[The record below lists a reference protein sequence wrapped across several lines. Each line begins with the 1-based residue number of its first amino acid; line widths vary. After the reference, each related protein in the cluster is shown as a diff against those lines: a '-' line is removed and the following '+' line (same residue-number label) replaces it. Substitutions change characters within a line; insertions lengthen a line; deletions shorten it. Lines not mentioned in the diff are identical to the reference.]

1 MNKKKIPI
9 IIFSLLIVVGF
20 VIMFYPLIMNLFN
33 KNESKY
39 IISDYT
45 NKISKKNDEDKASIL
60 ESARKYNESL
70 SSVKV
75 VDSFENNNDIVSGEY
90 LKLLNFDDNG
100 LIGYIKIPKIDIEL
114 PIYHGTS
121 NKTLERGIGH
131 FEGSSLPIGGKSTH
145 SILTGHRGLP
155 LNKLFTDLDR
165 LVVDDKFYI
174 YVMDEVLTYSV
185 DDIRVVEPDDL
196 SNLDIV
202 DGEDYVTLITCTP
215 YGLNTHRLLV
225 RGKRLLNDTDL
236 PVIESEPEIELN
248 SSLIYFGIIF
258 ISFVVYIVI
267 RRKNNYIL

>member
-1 MNKKKIPI
+1 
-9 IIFSLLIVVGF
+9 
-20 VIMFYPLIMNLFN
+20 MFYPLIMNLFN
-33 KNESKY
+33 KNENKY

-45 NKISKKNDEDKASIL
+45 NQISKCDSKSKEYMLNEAI
-60 ESARKYNESL
+60 KYNKSL

-75 VDSFENNNDIVSGEY
+75 VDSFENNNEVSSTEY
-90 LKLLNFDDNG
+90 LKLLNFDKYG

-121 NKTLERGIGH
+121 TKTLERGIGH
-131 FEGSSLPIGGKSTH
+131 FEGSSIPIGGKSTH

-165 LVVDDKFYI
+165 LVVGDKFYI
-174 YVMDEVLTYSV
+174 YVMDEVITYSV

-202 DGEDYVTLITCTP
+202 EGEDYVTLITCTP

-225 RGKRLLNDTDL
+225 RGKRLLNDNDL
-236 PVIESEPEIELN
+236 PVIESEPKIELN

-258 ISFVVYIVI
+258 ISFIVYIVI

>member
-1 MNKKKIPI
+1 
-9 IIFSLLIVVGF
+9 
-20 VIMFYPLIMNLFN
+20 MFYPLIMNLFN
-33 KNESKY
+33 KNENKY

-45 NKISKKNDEDKASIL
+45 NQISECDSKSKEYMLNEAI
-60 ESARKYNESL
+60 KYNQSL

-75 VDSFENNNDIVSGEY
+75 VDSFENNNEVSSIEY
-90 LKLLNFDDNG
+90 LKLLNFDKYG

-121 NKTLERGIGH
+121 TKTLERGIGH

-165 LVVDDKFYI
+165 LVVGDKFYI

-202 DGEDYVTLITCTP
+202 ESEDYVTLITCTP

-225 RGKRLLNDTDL
+225 RGKRLLNDNDL
-236 PVIESEPEIELN
+236 PVIESEPKIELN

-258 ISFVVYIVI
+258 ISFIVYIVI